1 LPIKTHF
8 VLKGLQRIRIDEYLD
23 SELKRAGY
31 GGADIQK
38 TPLGTRLT
46 IYATRPGFVI
56 GRRGKTVREL
66 TEALKR
72 VFAIDNPQIEVAEVE
87 VPEFDAKIM
96 AAKLASSLER
106 GFQYRRAVYSVMRRI
121 MEAGAK
127 GTEITISGKL
137 SSQRARYQKFK
148 DGVVTKCGEPV
159 KTFVREATSPA
170 FMKPGVMG
178 VRVVVMLPGELPD
191 KIKVKYPEI
200 PQPVAQPAAQP
211 AAQPLASM
219 PEGSK
224 GEAPKTGEAPV
235 KTETKAVAVNAEE
248 LGGPQKTVEAKQTM
262 ESREIAA
269 QTELAKKAAPETAK
283 ESTGKKPRKK
293 KEEKKAGRKKEGKK
307 EKKGK

>member
-8 VLKGLQRIRIDEYLD
+8 ILKGLQRVGVDEYLE

-31 GGADIQK
+31 GGVDIQK
-38 TPLGTRLT
+38 TPLGTRFT
-46 IYATRPGFVI
+46 IYAARPGFVI

-66 TEALKR
+66 TDALKR

-96 AAKLASSLER
+96 AGKLASSLER
-106 GFQYRRAVYSVMRRI
+106 GFQYRRAVYSVLRRI

-178 VRVVVMLPGELPD
+178 VRVVIMLPGELPD
-191 KIKVKYPEI
+191 KIKIKYPEI
-200 PQPVAQPAAQP
+200 TPP
-211 AAQPLASM
+211 
-219 PEGSK
+219 
-224 GEAPKTGEAPV
+224 APKPEVV
-235 KTETKAVAVNAEE
+235 KKEDTIEEVSKTDAGATETEVKPPEPRIEE
-248 LGGPQKTVEAKQTM
+248 AKVTQEVEQPQETPQKATSETTARPS
-262 ESREIAA
+262 E
-269 QTELAKKAAPETAK
+269 KKV
-283 ESTGKKPRKK
+283 R
-293 KEEKKAGRKKEGKK
+293 EKKAEKKTEKK
-307 EKKGK
+307 REKKTGDKKGK

>member
-1 LPIKTHF
+1 MPIKTHF
-8 VLKGLQRIRIDEYLD
+8 ILKGLQRIGVDEYLD

-31 GGADIQK
+31 GGVDIQK
-38 TPLGTRLT
+38 TPLGTRFT

-66 TEALKR
+66 TETLKR
-72 VFAIDNPQIEVAEVE
+72 VFGIDNPQIEVAEVE

-96 AAKLASSLER
+96 ADKLASSLER
-106 GFQYRRAVYSVMRRI
+106 GFQYRRAVYSVLRRI

-159 KTFVREATSPA
+159 KTFVREGTSPA

-178 VRVVVMLPGELPD
+178 VRVVIMLPGDLPD
-191 KIKVKYPEI
+191 KIRVKYPEI
-200 PQPVAQPAAQP
+200 AEPVTQPAAAKLEVQK
-211 AAQPLASM
+211 
-219 PEGSK
+219 E
-224 GEAPKTGEAPV
+224 EAPRAEEAAARPESKPADV
-235 KTETKAVAVNAEE
+235 LTEEIKEAKEIKETKTAE
-248 LGGPQKTVEAKQTM
+248 PQKVEPEKQ
-262 ESREIAA
+262 A
-269 QTELAKKAAPETAK
+269 LETAK
-283 ESTGKKPRKK
+283 EPSGKKARARKG
-293 KEEKKAGRKKEGKK
+293 EKKTEKKR

>member
-1 LPIKTHF
+1 MPIKTHF
-8 VLKGLQRIRIDEYLD
+8 VLKGLQRIGVDEYLD

-31 GGADIQK
+31 GGVDIQK

-66 TEALKR
+66 TENLKR
-72 VFAIDNPQIEVAEVE
+72 IFGIDNPQIEVAEVE

-96 AAKLASSLER
+96 ADKLASSLER
-106 GFQYRRAVYSVMRRI
+106 GFQYRRAVYSVLRRI

-159 KTFVREATSPA
+159 KTFVREGTSPA

-178 VRVVVMLPGELPD
+178 VRVVIMLPGELPD
-191 KIKVKYPEI
+191 KIKVNYPEI
-200 PQPVAQPAAQP
+200 AQPVAQPP
-211 AAQPLASM
+211 ATKP
-219 PEGSK
+219 
-224 GEAPKTGEAPV
+224 EAPKEAPPVEEATV
-235 KTETKAVAVNAEE
+235 KTEPKPPEIPTETTKETSTGE
-248 LGGPQKTVEAKQTM
+248 PQKIEAEK
-262 ESREIAA
+262 
-269 QTELAKKAAPETAK
+269 LAPEPAK
-283 ESTGKKPRKK
+283 EPSGKKSRARKA
-293 KEEKKAGRKKEGKK
+293 EKKTEKKK
-307 EKKGK
+307 EKKGEKKGK

>member
-1 LPIKTHF
+1 MPIKTHF
-8 VLKGLQRIRIDEYLD
+8 ILKGLQRIGIDEYLD
-23 SELKRAGY
+23 SQLKRAGY
-31 GGADIQK
+31 GGVDIQK

-72 VFAIDNPQIEVAEVE
+72 TFGIDDPQIEVAEVE

-96 AAKLASSLER
+96 ADKLASSLER
-106 GFQYRRAVYSVMRRI
+106 GFQYRRAVYSVLRRI

-159 KTFVREATSPA
+159 KTFVREGTSPA

-178 VRVVVMLPGELPD
+178 VRVVIMLPGELPD

-200 PQPVAQPAAQP
+200 EQPVAQPVTVK
-211 AAQPLASM
+211 
-219 PEGSK
+219 PEV
-224 GEAPKTGEAPV
+224 PKEETPQTQEVAI
-235 KTETKAVAVNAEE
+235 KTESKPAEVPIQEIKVEKETTAVE
-248 LGGPQKTVEAKQTM
+248 PQKVEPEKQ
-262 ESREIAA
+262 EPKARKEP
-269 QTELAKKAAPETAK
+269 TE
-283 ESTGKKPRKK
+283 KKPRARKA
-293 KEEKKAGRKKEGKK
+293 EKKTEKKREKK
-307 EKKGK
+307 GEKKGK

>member
-8 VLKGLQRIRIDEYLD
+8 VLKGLQRIGVDEYLD

-31 GGADIQK
+31 GGVDIQK

-66 TEALKR
+66 TENLKR
-72 VFAIDNPQIEVAEVE
+72 VFGIDNPQIEVAEVE

-96 AAKLASSLER
+96 ADKLASSLER
-106 GFQYRRAVYSVMRRI
+106 GFQYRRAVYSVLRRI

-159 KTFVREATSPA
+159 KTFVREGTSPA

-178 VRVVVMLPGELPD
+178 VRVVIMLPGELPD

-200 PQPVAQPAAQP
+200 AQPVVQPPAAKP
-211 AAQPLASM
+211 
-219 PEGSK
+219 
-224 GEAPKTGEAPV
+224 EAPKVEAPQVAEATV
-235 KTETKAVAVNAEE
+235 KTEPKPPEMITEVIKEPSTAE
-248 LGGPQKTVEAKQTM
+248 LQKIEPEKQPL
-262 ESREIAA
+262 E
-269 QTELAKKAAPETAK
+269 PAK
-283 ESTGKKPRKK
+283 EPSGKKPHARKG
-293 KEEKKAGRKKEGKK
+293 EKKTEKKK
-307 EKKGK
+307 EKKGEKKGK

>member
-1 LPIKTHF
+1 MPIKTHF
-8 VLKGLQRIRIDEYLD
+8 VLKGLQRVGIDEYLD

-31 GGADIQK
+31 GGVDIQK
-38 TPLGTRLT
+38 TPLGTRFT

-66 TEALKR
+66 TENLKR

-96 AAKLASSLER
+96 ADKLASSLER
-106 GFQYRRAVYSVMRRI
+106 GFQYRRAVYSVLRRI

-200 PQPVAQPAAQP
+200 TQPVAQPP
-211 AAQPLASM
+211 AAK
-219 PEGSK
+219 PEVSTE
-224 GEAPKTGEAPV
+224 EALKVEETTV
-235 KTETKAVAVNAEE
+235 RTESPPAEVHTE
-248 LGGPQKTVEAKQTM
+248 EIKETQGNRDTQETGPQKEEA
-262 ESREIAA
+262 E
-269 QTELAKKAAPETAK
+269 KAAPETAK
-283 ESTGKKPRKK
+283 EPSEKKHHEK
-293 KEEKKAGRKKEGKK
+293 KEEKKVERKRGKK
-307 EKKGK
+307 GEKKGK